1 MKKQEAAT
9 HSSHELAIK
18 HQSLPMVVK
27 PSRTVAQK
35 KGTSSAAVSGNGRDE
50 LIRRT
55 AYSLY
60 VARRCEGGHELDDWL
75 QAEAQINRMSTH

>member
-18 HQSLPMVVK
+18 HQTLPMVAK
-27 PSRTVAQK
+27 TRRTATTK
-35 KGTSSAAVSGNGRDE
+35 NGTSIAPMAGNGRDE

-60 VARRCEGGHELDDWL
+60 EARKYEGGHELEDWL
-75 QAEAQINRMSTH
+75 QAEAQINQMSAH

>member
-18 HQSLPMVVK
+18 HQTLPMVVK
-27 PSRTVAQK
+27 PRRTVATT
-35 KGTSSAAVSGNGRDE
+35 KGTSITPLSGNGRDE

-60 VARRCEGGHELDDWL
+60 EARKYEGGHELEDWL
-75 QAEAQINRMSTH
+75 QAEAQINQMSAH